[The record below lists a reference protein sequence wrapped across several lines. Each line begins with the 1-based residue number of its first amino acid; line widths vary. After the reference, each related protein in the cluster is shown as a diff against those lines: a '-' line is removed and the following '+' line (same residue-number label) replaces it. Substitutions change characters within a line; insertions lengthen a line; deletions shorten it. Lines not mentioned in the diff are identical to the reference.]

1 MAKDASK
8 ILLLDLEEEMRRS
21 YIDYAMSVIVGRALP
36 DVRDG
41 LKPVQRRILY
51 AMYEAGMTP
60 DKPHKKSARV
70 VGDVL
75 ARFHPHGDAAV
86 YESMVR
92 MAQDFATRYPLVD
105 GHGNFGSVDGD
116 APAAMRYTEA
126 RLSAIA
132 MELLRDI
139 EKETVDFVPN
149 YDGSLE
155 EPVVLPARVPN
166 LLINGSAGIA
176 VGMAT
181 NIPPHN
187 LGEVVDALVALID
200 DPELDDA
207 RLFQLLPGPDFP
219 TGGLIVG
226 RQGIEQAYREGRG
239 SLKVRARVRLES
251 EGGRPRLVIT
261 EIPYQVNKANLVE
274 KIAELVREKKV
285 EGITDLRDESDRNGL
300 RVVLELRRDTN
311 TRVLLNQ
318 LYKHTQLEETFGVIL
333 LALVDGQPRL
343 LTIREMLAHYLAHQ
357 EEMVR
362 RRSQFELRKAEE
374 RAHIVLGLRI
384 ALQHLD
390 AVIKTIRQSRDPD
403 AAREALMTHFGL
415 SERQAQAILDMRL
428 QRLTA
433 LEREKLEAEYADLLK
448 EIDRLKTILADPE
461 LIRGVV
467 RDELLAVKEKFADER
482 RTTIVEAEEEVKE
495 EDLVAEEEVAVT
507 ITGRGYIKRLP
518 VDTYR
523 SQRRGGRGVAGVTV
537 REDDVV
543 EHLFICSTHAYLL
556 FFTDSGKVYRLK
568 VYEIPEGSRQAR
580 GLPLVNLLPIE
591 KETITAVV
599 AVQDFARGYLFMATA
614 RGVVKRTPLAELATV
629 RRDGIIAISL
639 DEGDSLV
646 GVEVTSG
653 DDEIMLVSGTGL
665 LIRFK
670 EEEVR
675 SMGRAARGV
684 KGMEVDPDDRVVAL
698 VRPTGAQDLLVV
710 TEQGF
715 GKRTELGA
723 YRLQSRGGRGVLTI
737 RSDLRR
743 GRVVTAKAV
752 KEEDEILLISTEGE
766 VIRLAVREIPRQG
779 RASQGV
785 TLMRL
790 PENEKIAAVAL
801 I

>member
-1 MAKDASK
+1 V
-8 ILLLDLEEEMRRS
+8 
-21 YIDYAMSVIVGRALP
+21 AM
-36 DVRDG
+36 
-41 LKPVQRRILY
+41 
-51 AMYEAGMTP
+51 
-60 DKPHKKSARV
+60 
-70 VGDVL
+70 
-75 ARFHPHGDAAV
+75 
-86 YESMVR
+86 
-92 MAQDFATRYPLVD
+92 
-105 GHGNFGSVDGD
+105 
-116 APAAMRYTEA
+116 
-126 RLSAIA
+126 
-132 MELLRDI
+132 
-139 EKETVDFVPN
+139 
-149 YDGSLE
+149 
-155 EPVVLPARVPN
+155 
-166 LLINGSAGIA
+166 
-176 VGMAT
+176 
-181 NIPPHN
+181 
-187 LGEVVDALVALID
+187 ID
-200 DPELDDA
+200 DPEIDEA

-239 SLKVRARVRLES
+239 SLKVRGRVKLET

-311 TRVLLNQ
+311 ARVLLNQ
-318 LYKHTQLEETFGVIL
+318 LYKHTQLEDTFGVIL

-343 LTIREMLAHYLAHQ
+343 LTMREMLAHYLAHQ

-362 RRSQFELRKAEE
+362 RRCQFELRKAEE

-384 ALQHLD
+384 CLQHLD
-390 AVIKTIRQSRDPD
+390 AVIKIIRQSRDPE
-403 AAREALMTHFGL
+403 AAREALMANFGL
-415 SERQAQAILDMRL
+415 TERQAQAILDMRL

-467 RDELLAVKEKFADER
+467 REELLAVRDKFADAR
-482 RTTIVEAEEEVKE
+482 RTTIVEAEEEIRE

-507 ITGRGYIKRLP
+507 ITRRGYIKRLP

-523 SQRRGGRGVAGVTV
+523 SQRRGGRGVAGITV
-537 REDDVV
+537 REDDFV
-543 EHLFICSTHAYLL
+543 EHLFICSTHAFLL

-580 GLPLVNLLPIE
+580 GLPLVNLLPVT

-599 AVQDFARGYLFMATA
+599 AVRDFATGYLFMATA
-614 RGVVKRTPLAELATV
+614 KGVVKRMLLAELTTV
-629 RRDGIIAISL
+629 RRDGLLAITL
-639 DEGDSLV
+639 DEGDSLI
-646 GVEVTSG
+646 GVEITKG
-653 DDEIMLVSGTGL
+653 NDEVMLVSAGGL
-665 LIRFK
+665 LIRFR

-684 KGMEVDPDDRVVAL
+684 KGMEVEQGDQVVAL
-698 VRPTGAQDLLVV
+698 VRPADAQDLLVV

-715 GKRTELGA
+715 GKRTELAA

-743 GRVVTAKAV
+743 GRVVAAKAV
-752 KEEDEILLISTEGE
+752 KEEDEVLLISTEGE

-790 PENEKIAAVAL
+790 PEREKVAAVAL